1 MHTFGKTV
9 QVPKLVLRPYTFPY
23 MQLLSSLTTEQN
35 AIVLVT
41 MALLIATLIAWIVRL
56 ERRIHRL
63 SHGVNGKNLEE
74 IINAV
79 LNRYESFREYQKEL
93 NKLLANHES
102 RIEHAAR
109 GIGVVR
115 FDAFAGTATAGKQS
129 FAVAILTERGDG
141 VVISALHAREQTRT
155 FAKPVHG
162 FTSDHELSDEER
174 AAIDKARTLTT

>member
-1 MHTFGKTV
+1 M
-9 QVPKLVLRPYTFPY
+9 LRPYTFPY
-23 MQLLSSLTTEQN
+23 MQLLSFLTLEQTTI
-35 AIVLVT
+35 ALVT
-41 MALLIATLIAWIVRL
+41 MALVIAILIAWIIRL

-79 LNRYESFREYQKEL
+79 LTRYESFREYQKEL

-109 GIGVVR
+109 GIGVMR

-155 FAKPVHG
+155 FAKPVHA
-162 FTSDHELSDEER
+162 FASEHELSDEER
-174 AAIDKARTLTT
+174 AAIEKARAQATQ